1 MNYYNSGF
9 PYSDELYHHGIKGQ
23 RWGVRRYQNEDG
35 TLTTAGKLRYGAQ
48 KVGEVFARGAKS
60 VGKSIATSYKR
71 KHPKLMSEDELNAE
85 IKRQQ
90 KLNELKKAREEARR
104 GTASEKVKEIMW
116 KGAQTAVTTLATQS
130 MTKIGQGLGDRILE
144 TNQQKKLRQ
153 LKETKEVREIEQA
166 FADAAREA
174 REKEKN
180 RKLEAKAEKRKQ
192 QISEQADK
200 NKLNELRRKEYNAK
214 QEQKDKNKARR
225 EKRKGKNN

>member
-1 MNYYNSGF
+1 MYN
-9 PYSDELYHHGIKGQ
+9 HGIKGQ
-23 RWGVRRYQNEDG
+23 RWGIRRYQNEDG

-60 VGKSIATSYKR
+60 VGNSIVTSYKR

-180 RKLEAKAEKRKQ
+180 RKIEAKAEKRKQ

-225 EKRKGKNN
+225 EKRKGKK

>member
-23 RWGVRRYQNEDG
+23 RWGIRRYQNEDG

-60 VGKSIATSYKR
+60 VGNSIVTSYKR

-180 RKLEAKAEKRKQ
+180 RKIEAKAEKRKQ

-225 EKRKGKNN
+225 EKRKGKK